1 MIRCSSII
9 FSLNWR
15 SVLPHFYRRLK
26 KNSKP
31 QRQNFYL
38 KFARSRFLF
47 HIAMLHACNIVV
59 KWYMLLSTLLD
70 EIFLTSLTT
79 FWLRQN
85 VGKKILFDWS
95 FTIKSFVF
103 LLLHLTFFRMAYIQ
117 STIDRDTFY
126 NNMTKKNIGIYHY
139 YHSRNWFRYPPYMY
153 YISIISL
160 FEFLKV
166 HTIIFMNV

>member
-1 MIRCSSII
+1 MSSLTQTHHDKM
-9 FSLNWR
+9 FLYHFFPKLK
-15 SVLPHFYRRLK
+15 VGTTTHFYRCLK

-47 HIAMLHACNIVV
+47 HIAECLHACNIVV

-103 LLLHLTFFRMAYIQ
+103 LLLHLTFFRMAYVQ

-126 NNMTKKNIGIYHY
+126 NKT
-139 YHSRNWFRYPPYMY
+139 
-153 YISIISL
+153 
-160 FEFLKV
+160 
-166 HTIIFMNV
+166 

>member
-1 MIRCSSII
+1 MSSLTQTHHDKM
-9 FSLNWR
+9 FLYHFFPKLKVGTTTFLSL
-15 SVLPHFYRRLK
+15 FQ

-117 STIDRDTFY
+117 STIVTFY
-126 NNMTKKNIGIYHY
+126 NNMTLKKYK
-139 YHSRNWFRYPPYMY
+139 WFRYPPYMH

>member
-1 MIRCSSII
+1 MSSLTQTHHDKM
-9 FSLNWR
+9 FLYHFFPKLK
-15 SVLPHFYRRLK
+15 VGTTTHFYRCLK

-47 HIAMLHACNIVV
+47 HIAECLHACNIVV

-103 LLLHLTFFRMAYIQ
+103 LLLHLTFFRMAYVQ

-126 NNMTKKNIGIYHY
+126 NMTLKKHRNI
-139 YHSRNWFRYPPYMY
+139 SLLSFKKL
-153 YISIISL
+153 ISISS
-160 FEFLKV
+160 FTCSTTYQFYP
-166 HTIIFMNV
+166 

>member
-26 KNSKP
+26 KT
-31 QRQNFYL
+31 QNHRDRTFTWSLQDQDFYFTL
-38 KFARSRFLF
+38 QC
-47 HIAMLHACNIVV
+47 LHACNIVV

-117 STIDRDTFY
+117 STIVTFY
-126 NNMTKKNIGIYHY
+126 NNMTLKKHRNI
-139 YHSRNWFRYPPYMY
+139 SLLSFKKL
-153 YISIISL
+153 ISISSL
-160 FEFLKV
+160 HVLLDTVQKSFFLVYK
-166 HTIIFMNV
+166 TT

>member
-1 MIRCSSII
+1 MSSLTQTHHDKM
-9 FSLNWR
+9 FLYHFFPKLK
-15 SVLPHFYRRLK
+15 VGTTTHFYRRLK
-26 KNSKP
+26 KKT
-31 QRQNFYL
+31 QNHRDRTFTWSLQDQDFYFTL
-38 KFARSRFLF
+38 QC
-47 HIAMLHACNIVV
+47 LHACNIVV

-103 LLLHLTFFRMAYIQ
+103 LLLHLTFFRMTYVQ

-126 NNMTKKNIGIYHY
+126 I
-139 YHSRNWFRYPPYMY
+139 W
-153 YISIISL
+153 L
-160 FEFLKV
+160 F
-166 HTIIFMNV
+166 